1 MQAIRQNILV
11 PDNHCLNIQIPNSIP
26 SKTEAEIIICFE
38 KIKKVKTSQN
48 MNAFSGLIGKVKER
62 TDGSINHDNYLSNKQ

>member
-11 PDNHCLNIQIPNSIP
+11 PDNHCLNIQIPHSIP

-38 KIKKVKTSQN
+38 KSKKEKTSQN
-48 MNAFSGLIGKVKER
+48 LNVFSGFIGNVKMR
-62 TDGSINHDNYLSNKQ
+62 TDGSINHDNYFSNK